1 MKKLF
6 ILICFISLSNVLFAQ
21 TEKSWEDILD
31 RIGQTEDVDNG
42 NLELVYDELS
52 ELSNNKL
59 DINTCTRRE
68 LEELPFLDHQ
78 QVMDII
84 EYRDRVGRFETPMEL
99 YLIRSL
105 DRQTIAFL
113 RQFVV
118 FSAAPSADTIP
129 SLKNVVRYGK
139 NVLLADMNIPFYER
153 TGDKNGYLGYKYRH
167 WLRYSFNYGQ
177 HVKFGLT
184 ASQDAGE
191 PFFAGKNKSGYDFCS
206 AYFLLRDMNKLKALA
221 LGRYRLTFGMGLIL
235 NTGYGF
241 GKLATLSSLTS
252 LSNHVFA
259 HSSRTE
265 SNYLQGGAATVS
277 IVDGLDVTAF
287 ASYRKIDATL
297 NNDSTVRTILT
308 TGYHRTQ
315 SEMDRRRNTSVTLV
329 GGNINYLKNGFH
341 VGITGYYTS
350 FDRQLKMDTG
360 QKYRRWYPEGSS
372 FWNMSIDYGYLSN
385 RLTVDGETAIDK
397 NSEVATVN
405 TVSYQIAPFL
415 TLTALQ
421 RYFPYRF
428 QALYAKTFAEGG
440 TVNDESGV
448 FLGGKILPAQNAII
462 TFYSDIAYFA
472 WPKYRASQSSYRWDN
487 FLQFDAMA
495 GRWSLLARYRVKMK
509 DMDNEDKTGLIKRYE
524 HRGRVAL
531 TYGDEHLSLRT
542 QADVSL
548 VDEENWSRGYMLS
561 ESGLWQTKWF
571 RLRGAAGYFHTDDY
585 DSRVYGHE
593 PGLLYTFS
601 FPSYS
606 GHGMRYSLSLR
617 ADVSTNLMFI
627 IKGGMTHYFDR
638 SAISSGLQQIDGSS
652 QTDVE
657 AQVRLKF

>member
-1 MKKLF
+1 MLTF
-6 ILICFISLSNVLFAQ
+6 NVLSGQ

-42 NLELVYDELS
+42 NLELLYDELS
-52 ELSNNKL
+52 ELSNNKF
-59 DINTCTRRE
+59 DINTCTRSE

-78 QVMDII
+78 QVMDIM

-118 FSAAPSADTIP
+118 FSPALSADTIP
-129 SLKNVVRYGK
+129 SLKNIFKYGK
-139 NVLLADMNIPFYER
+139 NVLIADVHVPFYER
-153 TGDKNGYLGYKYRH
+153 KGDKNGYLGYKYRH

-191 PFFAGKNKSGYDFCS
+191 PFFAGKNKAGYDFYS
-206 AYFLLRDMNKLKALA
+206 PYLLLRDMKRLKALA
-221 LGRYRLTFGMGLIL
+221 LGHYRLTFGMGLIL

-241 GKLATLSSLTS
+241 GKLSTLSSLTS
-252 LSNHVFA
+252 SSNHIYA

-265 SNYLQGGAATVS
+265 SNYLQGGAATFS
-277 IVDGLDVTAF
+277 IIDGLDITAF

-297 NNDSTVRTILT
+297 NKDSSTVRTILT

-315 SEMDRRRNTSVTLV
+315 SEMERRRNTSETLV

-341 VGITGYYTS
+341 VGVTGYYTS
-350 FDRQLKMDTG
+350 FNRELKMNTG

-385 RLTVDGETAIDK
+385 KLTIAGETAIDK
-397 NSEVATVN
+397 NSEVATIN
-405 TVSYQIAPFL
+405 TLSYQIAPFL
-415 TLTALQ
+415 TLSALQ
-421 RYFPYRF
+421 RYFPYRY
-428 QALYAKTFAEGG
+428 QAIYAKTFAEGG
-440 TVNDESGV
+440 TANDESGV
-448 FLGGKILPAQNAII
+448 FLGGKIKTAQNAII
-462 TFYSDIAYFA
+462 TFYSDISYFA

-487 FLQFDAMA
+487 FLQIDAMV
-495 GRWSLLARYRVKMK
+495 GRWSFLARYRVKMK
-509 DMDNEDKTGLIKRYE
+509 EMDNSAKTDLIRRYE
-524 HRGRVAL
+524 HRGRVAV
-531 TYGDEHLSLRT
+531 TYGDEHLSLRS
-542 QADVSL
+542 QADVSFMDKE
-548 VDEENWSRGYMLS
+548 VWSRGYMLS
-561 ESGLWQTKWF
+561 ESGLWQIR
-571 RLRGAAGYFHTDDY
+571 RLRVRGSVGYFHTDDY

-593 PGLLYTFS
+593 PGLLYYFY
-601 FPSYS
+601 FPSFS

-617 ADVSTNLMFI
+617 TDISTNLLFI
-627 IKGGMTHYFDR
+627 VKGGMTHYFDR
-638 SAISSGLQQIDGSS
+638 SIISSGLQQIEGSS
-652 QTDVE
+652 QTDMEV
-657 AQVRLKF
+657 QVRLKF